1 MFDLDKWQEIFSTIN
16 KNRLRTFLTG
26 FSVAWGIFMLIL
38 LLGSGKG
45 LQNGAENQFAGNAI
59 NSVWISPGKTSLP
72 YKGYKPDRNIRLE
85 NDDFKDIQLH
95 QKGVENLSARKYLQG
110 SGSTTY
116 NGKTGNFDILGCLPG
131 EQEAEQITIIEGRFI
146 NQLDVNEAKKVACI
160 GIDMKIELFGNDAS
174 PIGEYVNISGIPF
187 KVVGYFSDQGGDRD
201 VRRAWIP
208 LSTHQKV
215 FGDPMRVDRIV
226 MTTGDAS
233 IEEAEQ
239 IVSELRTRLS
249 QRLNFDPTDE
259 RAVYIRNRA
268 EFFQKFVQLFFGIRV
283 FIWIIGCG
291 TILAG
296 IVGVSNIMMIVVK
309 ERTREIGIRKA
320 LGATSSSIIGMI
332 MQEAI
337 FITVVAGYIGLSL
350 GVGLLEWAGD
360 MLQGNKFFL
369 NPEVDIKVAVGA
381 TVLLIISGSL
391 AGFIPAIR
399 ASRIQPVVALRED

>member
-45 LQNGAENQFAGNAI
+45 LQNGAENQFAGDAI
-59 NSVWISPGKTSLP
+59 NSVWISPGKTSMP
-72 YKGYKPDRNIRLE
+72 YKGYKPDRFIRLE
-85 NDDFKDIQLH
+85 NDDFEDIKLH
-95 QKGVENLSARKYLQG
+95 QEGIENLSARKYLQG
-110 SGSTTY
+110 SGMTTY
-116 NGKTGNFDILGCLPG
+116 RNKTGNFDILGCMPG
-131 EQEAEQITIIEGRFI
+131 EKEAEQITIIQGRFVD
-146 NQLDVNEAKKVACI
+146 QLDIKEARKVACI
-160 GIDMKIELFGNDAS
+160 GIDMKIELFGNEVD
-174 PIGEYVNISGIPF
+174 PIGEYINVQGIPF
-187 KVVGYFSDQGGDRD
+187 RVIGYFSDQGGDRD

-215 FGDPMRVDRIV
+215 FGDPMRVDRMV
-226 MTTGDAS
+226 MTTGDAT

-239 IVSELRTRLS
+239 IVSDLRTRLS
-249 QRLNFDPTDE
+249 QRLNFDPADE

-268 EFFQKFVQLFFGIRV
+268 EFFQKFVQLFFGIRI

-320 LGATSSSIIGMI
+320 LGATSSSIIGLI

-350 GVGLLEWAGD
+350 GVGLLEWSGD
-360 MLQGNKFFL
+360 MISGNDYFL
-369 NPEVDIKVAVGA
+369 NPEVDIKVAISA
-381 TVLLIISGSL
+381 TILLIVSGSL
-391 AGFIPAIR
+391 AGLIPAIR

>member
-45 LQNGAENQFAGNAI
+45 LQNGAENQFAGDAI
-59 NSVWISPGKTSLP
+59 NSVWISPGKTSMP
-72 YKGYKPDRNIRLE
+72 YKGYKPDRFIRLE
-85 NDDFKDIQLH
+85 NDDFEDIKLYQE
-95 QKGVENLSARKYLQG
+95 GIENLSARKYLQG
-110 SGSTTY
+110 SGMTTY
-116 NGKTGNFDILGCLPG
+116 RNKTGNFDILGCMPG
-131 EQEAEQITIIEGRFI
+131 EKEAEQITIIQGRFVD
-146 NQLDVNEAKKVACI
+146 QLDIKEARKVACI
-160 GIDMKIELFGNDAS
+160 GIDMKIELFGNEVD
-174 PIGEYVNISGIPF
+174 PIGEYINVQGIPF
-187 KVVGYFSDQGGDRD
+187 RVIGCFSDQGGDRD

-215 FGDPMRVDRIV
+215 FGDPMRVDRMV
-226 MTTGDAS
+226 MTTGDAT

-239 IVSELRTRLS
+239 IVSDLRTRLS
-249 QRLNFDPTDE
+249 QRLNFDPADE

-268 EFFQKFVQLFFGIRV
+268 EFFQKFVQLFFGIRI

-320 LGATSSSIIGMI
+320 LGATSSSIIGLI

-350 GVGLLEWAGD
+350 GVGLLEWSGD
-360 MLQGNKFFL
+360 MISGNDYFL
-369 NPEVDIKVAVGA
+369 NPEVDIKVAISA
-381 TVLLIISGSL
+381 TILLIVSGSL
-391 AGFIPAIR
+391 AGLIPAIR